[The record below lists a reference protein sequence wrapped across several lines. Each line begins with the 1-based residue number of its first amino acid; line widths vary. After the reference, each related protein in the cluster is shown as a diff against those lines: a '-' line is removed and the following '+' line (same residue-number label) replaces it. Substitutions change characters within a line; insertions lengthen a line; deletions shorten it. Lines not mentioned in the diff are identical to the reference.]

1 MSDEL
6 LDQFVVEG
14 RELTQQATD
23 DLFALEAAPSD
34 PERLD
39 AVFRALHT
47 LKGSAGLFSFAPM
60 EAALHVAEDL
70 AGAVRA
76 GHAALAPAVIDALL
90 GCVGVVEGWIEAVA
104 QTGALPATAAEVS
117 RALAARL
124 RVPGAEPEVAHVD
137 AGPPAWLTA
146 ILARHP
152 SLAAITGLRYVP
164 TSDCFFRGDD
174 PLELLRDVPGLVV
187 LDIQPRE
194 PTDPAALEPFTC
206 NLVIEALSTAP
217 ADEVRTLF
225 RLVPDQ
231 AEIATVPAARH
242 VEVQVPVVKRE
253 RGLRVDPA
261 RIDRLADIAAEL
273 VVAKNQLGH
282 LARAAETNREVHR
295 ALLANQAEI
304 GRLVGELTR
313 AVSAARMVPLGQT
326 LQRLPRLARDTAAR
340 LGKTVTLDLHGGE
353 TEADKRIADGLFE
366 PLLHTLRNAID
377 HGIEP
382 APARLAAGKPEVGRV
397 AVHASRDGERLA
409 IEVTDDGPGIDPDM
423 LRHTV
428 IARGLMS
435 REHLDSLAEAAVLD
449 LIFMPGFSTAG
460 SVTDISGRGV
470 GLDAVRSSLAALGG
484 RVTVA
489 SALGKGTTVRFTIP
503 QAIVVTTLVQVFAAG
518 QSFGIPIEAITETL
532 RLPTTRVVPVREGAA
547 FALRG
552 ATVPLLTLASLL
564 GMQPAERHGPDTGPD
579 IEPDIEPDIK
589 VVVVSCAGEW
599 VGIQVDGF
607 GERLETVL
615 RPMSGLLAGMP
626 GLLGSALLGDGTV
639 MLVLDLPDL
648 VAQA

>member
-1 MSDEL
+1 VSDEL

-14 RELTQQATD
+14 RELTQQAAD
-23 DLFALEAAPSD
+23 DLLALEAAPGNR
-34 PERLD
+34 ERLD
-39 AVFRALHT
+39 AVFRAFHT

-76 GHAALAPAVIDALL
+76 GHASLAPAVIDALL

-104 QTGALPATAAEVS
+104 QTGALPASAAEEA
-117 RALAARL
+117 RQITARL
-124 RVPGAEPEVAHVD
+124 SAPASGGVAPVD
-137 AGPPAWLTA
+137 QGPPAWLTA
-146 ILARHP
+146 MLARHP
-152 SLAAITGLRYVP
+152 AGPAVSGLRYVP
-164 TSDCFFRGDD
+164 TLDCFFRGDD
-174 PLELLRDVPGLVV
+174 PLELLRDVPGLLV

-194 PTDPAALEPFTC
+194 PADPAALEPFTC
-206 NLVIEALSTAP
+206 NLAIEALSTAS
-217 ADEVRTLF
+217 ADEVRAVF

-231 AEIATVPAARH
+231 AEIAAVPMAPAIAA
-242 VEVQVPVVKRE
+242 QSLAAAPE

-282 LARAAETNREVHR
+282 LARAAEPGLGR

-313 AVSAARMVPLGQT
+313 AVSTARMVPLGQI

-340 LGKTVTLDLHGGE
+340 LGKTVTLDLQGGE
-353 TEADKRIADGLFE
+353 TEADKRVADGLFE

-382 APARLAAGKPEVGRV
+382 APGRSAAGKPEAGHV
-397 AVHASRDGERLA
+397 AVRAARDGDRLV
-409 IEVTDDGPGIDPDM
+409 IEVSDDGPGIDPET
-423 LRHTV
+423 LRQTV
-428 IARGLMS
+428 LARGLMS
-435 REHLDSLAEAAVLD
+435 RQSLDALAEDALFD

-460 SVTDISGRGV
+460 SVSDISGRGV

-484 RVTVA
+484 RVAVVSA
-489 SALGKGTTVRFTIP
+489 SGKGTTVRFTIP
-503 QAIVVTTLVQVFAAG
+503 QAIVVTTLIQVFAGG
-518 QSFGIPIEAITETL
+518 QSFGIPIEAVGETL
-532 RLPTTRVVPVREGAA
+532 RLPTTRVAPVREGAA

-552 ATVPLLTLASLL
+552 TTVALLSLASLL
-564 GMQPAERHGPDTGPD
+564 GMAPVERQGPDAK
-579 IEPDIEPDIK
+579 I
-589 VVVVSCAGEW
+589 VVVSCAGEW
-599 VGIQVDGF
+599 VGIEVDGF

-615 RPMSGLLAGMP
+615 RPLSGLLAGMP

-639 MLVLDLPDL
+639 MLVLDLPGL
-648 VAQA
+648 IA